1 MKALSNSH
9 PLLPTEVLV
18 KVVELYFCERCGQSF
33 PEASLL
39 SQHQCLL
46 LQPPGHLELPG
57 ALSASASEG
66 QSKPEGSEPLRASV
80 QEGSA
85 PERLLCPVCQ
95 QAFTQPSELKEHF
108 KTHRT
113 PPGALPCPEKGCC
126 FATEDHKQLR
136 GHLRRL
142 HRASPVSCA
151 YRACP
156 LLFPSRLAM
165 EQHHRTHFPF
175 HCGHCD
181 FVTANAKLFWQH
193 RKGHAAETPM
203 TGGPPG
209 SAPHGLEQH
218 CVLPS
223 GMAGWGDPGLGL
235 LQRLAVSQLQLGGDR
250 GRGSVAGEPER
261 PAAQWLSAA
270 FLPPCGTV
278 CAPSQPRVF
287 LHMCG

>member
-1 MKALSNSH
+1 M
-9 PLLPTEVLV
+9 LV

-46 LQPPGHLELPG
+46 LAPPGHLELPG
-57 ALSASASEG
+57 TLLASASEG
-66 QSKPEGSEPLRASV
+66 QSELRGSEPPGVST
-80 QEGSA
+80 QEGSI
-85 PERLLCPVCQ
+85 PEHLLCPVCREV
-95 QAFTQPSELKEHF
+95 FTQPGELKEHF
-108 KTHRT
+108 KTHRA

-126 FATEDHKQLR
+126 FTTEDRKQLR

-142 HRASPVSCA
+142 HGASPVSCT

-175 HCGHCD
+175 HCSHCD

-193 RKGHAAETPM
+193 RKGHAAE
-203 TGGPPG
+203 PPSEAPVTDGHRG
-209 SAPHGLEQH
+209 SAPHGLEQR

-223 GMAGWGDPGLGL
+223 GTDRGVQGLWV
-235 LQRLAVSQLQLGGDR
+235 LQRLCPCIPVTTGRSGG
-250 GRGSVAGEPER
+250 
-261 PAAQWLSAA
+261 
-270 FLPPCGTV
+270 
-278 CAPSQPRVF
+278 
-287 LHMCG
+287 